1 MYNFKMLQAFNE
13 HANIDYHK
21 LSVTKAEGFL
31 NVYLNKKPSII
42 NALDDDRLD
51 LVYLVQ
57 LSYPC

>member
-1 MYNFKMLQAFNE
+1 MLQAFNE
-13 HANIDYHK
+13 HANFDYHK

-57 LSYPC
+57 LSYSC